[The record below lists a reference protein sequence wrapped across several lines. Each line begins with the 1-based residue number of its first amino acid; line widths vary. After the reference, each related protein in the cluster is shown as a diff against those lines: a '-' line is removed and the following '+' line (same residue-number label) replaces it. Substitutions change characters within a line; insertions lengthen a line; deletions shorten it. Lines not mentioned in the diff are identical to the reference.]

1 MKYYFLV
8 VISGYY
14 KVTPISVISRFQLY
28 VKLMSI
34 DIIVDFRYL
43 IFKVLSLRD
52 AIFRFSAGDN
62 IMKPRRGTLS
72 VPGHIEKMHV
82 KASQQQVDVVMLDLE
97 DSVPFEAKASARNRI
112 VHSIQELDWRNTTV
126 TIRINGLDTPFGY
139 RDLLEVVEAA
149 GPKIDSVVVPKVNH
163 SKDIHFVS
171 RMLDGIE
178 AAKGFPNRINIEAII
193 ESAEGL
199 EQVTRI
205 AKASDR
211 LITLVFGIVDY
222 SASIGA
228 RLISISGHGE
238 KEEEIY
244 PGHRWNFEMSRIVMA
259 AKAHGLLA
267 IDAPYGN
274 FKDPQG
280 LQRSTA
286 VSCALG
292 YDGKWA
298 IHPEQ
303 IDIIQHAFSPS
314 AEDIERAAKVLAAH
328 KEAREK
334 GLGAVAVEGRMVD
347 QATVRLAKQLYEQA
361 KYLNMV

>member
-1 MKYYFLV
+1 
-8 VISGYY
+8 
-14 KVTPISVISRFQLY
+14 
-28 VKLMSI
+28 
-34 DIIVDFRYL
+34 
-43 IFKVLSLRD
+43 
-52 AIFRFSAGDN
+52 
-62 IMKPRRGTLS
+62 MKPRRSTLS

-82 KASQQQVDVVMLDLE
+82 KASQQRVDVVMLDLE
-97 DSVPFEAKASARNRI
+97 DSVPLEAKASARSR
-112 VHSIQELDWRNTTV
+112 VVQSIHELNWKDTTV
-126 TIRINGLDTPFGY
+126 TFRVNGLGTPFGY

-149 GPKIDSVVVPKVNH
+149 GPKIDAVVVPKVNH
-163 SKDIHFVS
+163 PKDIHFVC

-178 AAKGFPNRINIEAII
+178 AAKGFSNRIHIEAII

-199 EQVTRI
+199 EQVSRI

-211 LITLVFGIVDY
+211 LIALVFGIVDY

-259 AKAHGLLA
+259 AKANGLLA
-267 IDAPYGN
+267 VDAPYGN

-286 VSCALG
+286 VACALG

-298 IHPEQ
+298 IHPDQ
-303 IDIIQHAFSPS
+303 IDIIQQAFSPS
-314 AEDIERAAKVLAAH
+314 KEDIERAMKVLSAH
-328 KEAREK
+328 ERAREN

-347 QATVRLAKQLYEQA
+347 QATVRLAKQLYDQA
-361 KYLNMV
+361 RYLNMV